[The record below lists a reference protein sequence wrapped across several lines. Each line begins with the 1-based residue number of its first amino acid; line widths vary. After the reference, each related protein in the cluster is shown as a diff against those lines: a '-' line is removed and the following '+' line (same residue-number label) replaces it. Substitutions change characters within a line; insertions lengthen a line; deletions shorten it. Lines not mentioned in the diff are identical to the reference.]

1 MIDVSSVF
9 AVRPVSTAYMTGDE
23 RAELLSQTSDVR
35 SRALTSLVSKGMTL
49 AEFSKTIYSLIKEP
63 APKPYPP
70 EYTKAVEDIEKYNA
84 KHKKGK
90 KGKRAKKAAEEDD
103 QAEEQNYFSEPR
115 VTQTKPYDTVTCDFY
130 SALQSNGLSLRTFCI
145 TEGMLGAG
153 NFTTRACA
161 VPFSP
166 DTEGR
171 KGEQF
176 CPSSCFGCE
185 SHSTALHVI
194 LSKLRNLDTT
204 DPFAINAALKGCCYD
219 PVLVIMV
226 FRLAQA
232 LRLAS
237 LG

>member
-1 MIDVSSVF
+1 
-9 AVRPVSTAYMTGDE
+9 MTGDE

-35 SRALTSLVSKGMTL
+35 SQALTSLVSKGMTL

-204 DPFAINAALKGCCYD
+204 DPFAITAALKGCCYD

-226 FRLAQA
+226 FRLVQA